1 MLEEAERRESLKN
14 TFDFEAFGAKMK
26 KIHSKQ
32 VEKAANLASPKKRVS
47 RQSPTKQPSSIV
59 DTR

>member
-26 KIHSKQ
+26 NIHSKQ
-32 VEKAANLASPKKRVS
+32 VQMAASLVSPKKRMH
-47 RQSPTKQPSSIV
+47 RQSPSK
-59 DTR
+59 

>member
-47 RQSPTKQPSSIV
+47 RQ
-59 DTR
+59 

>member
-26 KIHSKQ
+26 NIHSKQ
-32 VEKAANLASPKKRVS
+32 V
-47 RQSPTKQPSSIV
+47 
-59 DTR
+59 

>member
-1 MLEEAERRESLKN
+1 LEEAERRESLKS

-32 VEKAANLASPKKRVS
+32 AANLASPKKR
-47 RQSPTKQPSSIV
+47 
-59 DTR
+59 